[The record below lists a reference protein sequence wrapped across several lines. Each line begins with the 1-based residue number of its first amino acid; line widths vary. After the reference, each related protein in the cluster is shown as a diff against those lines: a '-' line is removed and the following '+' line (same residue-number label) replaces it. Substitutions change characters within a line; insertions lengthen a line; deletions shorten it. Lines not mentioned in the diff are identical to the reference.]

1 MTHFALSD
9 CHCHLQ
15 DYRFDADLP
24 EVMERAELAGVS
36 RFVCNAS
43 APSDWDKTVQIARNF
58 PNILPCLGLHPIH
71 VGLFAASPFDAVWID
86 RLEEMIVHTSQELA
100 QPVGIGEIG
109 LDRYVTPRDDALQ
122 ECVLREQLRLATR
135 LGRAVMLHTRHAL
148 DRVIEIL
155 SEKNVELPAFL
166 LHGFGSSTE
175 RVDKIASMGGY
186 FSFSA
191 NILKTHHKKSRL
203 AAATVPLDRVLL
215 ESDAPDMPPPK
226 EAVPENWDNYTEYGN
241 RNEPAIV
248 PTVLAALAQ
257 LRNMPVDELAAIIAD
272 NEATFFKVRVPE
284 HFDRFP
290 KRISNGADCAD
301 FDPANG
307 GTTGINRR

>member
-1 MTHFALSD
+1 MTNFELTD

-15 DYRFDADLP
+15 DSRFDSDLP
-24 EVMERAELAGVS
+24 EVMERAELAGVN

-43 APSDWDKTVQIARNF
+43 APSDWDKTVQISRDF
-58 PNILPCLGLHPIH
+58 PNILPCLGLHPLYVQNAECRIQN
-71 VGLFAASPFDAVWID
+71 AEWADK
-86 RLEEMIVHTSQELA
+86 LEEMLINTTQKLS

-109 LDRYVTPRDDALQ
+109 IDHYVTPRDDMLQ
-122 ECVLREQLRLATR
+122 ECVLRKQLRLASR

-155 SEKNVELPAFL
+155 SEKDVELPVFL

-175 RVDKIASMGGY
+175 RVDKIAAMGGY

-191 NILKTHHKKSRL
+191 NILKTHHKKSRQ
-203 AAATVPLDRVLL
+203 AAATVPLDRILL

-226 EAVPENWDNYTEYGN
+226 EAVPENWDNYTKYRN

-248 PTVLAALAQ
+248 PTVLGELAK
-257 LRNMPVDELAAIIAD
+257 LRNMPIAELVAVIAE
-272 NEATFFKVRVPE
+272 NEATFFK
-284 HFDRFP
+284 
-290 KRISNGADCAD
+290 KW
-301 FDPANG
+301 
-307 GTTGINRR
+307 